1 MLSYNECYHGTT
13 VDNYNL
19 IQTQKKFTYTKR
31 ENHWLGQG
39 VYFFIEDKEKAR
51 WFTSVDRR
59 NKDKNKCIIQ
69 ISVNIET
76 DKLLNLDI
84 EEDRK
89 LLNDFARDL
98 KKEGLQV
105 KKINGTSDSRE
116 LRCLLIDVYVKYF
129 SKQAVKYTFTDDK
142 IQYKNLNKDD
152 TYPDKIQNNGI
163 QLNII
168 DQSIINFD
176 NLSVEYI

>member
-1 MLSYNECYHGTT
+1 M
-13 VDNYNL
+13 
-19 IQTQKKFTYTKR
+19 
-31 ENHWLGQG
+31 
-39 VYFFIEDKEKAR
+39 DK
-51 WFTSVDRR
+51 
-59 NKDKNKCIIQ
+59 
-69 ISVNIET
+69 
-76 DKLLNLDI
+76 

-89 LLNDFARDL
+89 LLNDFAGDL
-98 KKEGLQV
+98 KKEGIQV
-105 KKINGTSDSRE
+105 KKINGASDSRE